1 MKKIFAL
8 CSLIICVS
16 LVLTVFVSCGKDNE
30 NDPTETSESNVIS
43 VTNGDFVFTAEVGAE
58 NTVIKNNGEEY
69 QTLNYPSNAGYA
81 FDLAYAKSHA
91 EFTDMN
97 FDGQPDF
104 YIAVSVNGDTIY
116 YYCWLFNATSK
127 KFDFSVSLSGLTN
140 ISVDADNQV
149 VYSTNTIN
157 DEVKIVAYVWANGQ
171 LSLKEVYDNEENT
184 IPPEVTEA
192 AQQNAIGTIT
202 KPAKT
207 TSAPSTT
214 APSSASSTTS
224 STVDK
229 TTQED
234 KNNTSTTK
242 DSTTTTKENKPLN
255 TTTTAPRMNGV
266 EVQSGDIDDGWY

>member
-16 LVLTVFVSCGKDNE
+16 LVLTIFVSCGKGDENE
-30 NDPTETSESNVIS
+30 PTDANESNVVS
-43 VTNGDFVFTAEVGAE
+43 VTNGDFAFTAEIGAE

-69 QTLNYPSNAGYA
+69 QTLNYPTNAGYA

-91 EFTDMN
+91 EFKDMN

-140 ISVDADNQV
+140 ISVDTDNQV
-149 VYSTNTIN
+149 IYSTNTAN
-157 DEVKIVAYVWANGQ
+157 GEVKIVAYVWANGQ
-171 LSLKEVYDNEENT
+171 LSLKEVYDEVEDT

-192 AQQNAIGTIT
+192 AQQNAIGTVT
-202 KPAKT
+202 KPEKTTSAAPAKT
-207 TSAPSTT
+207 T
-214 APSSASSTTS
+214 
-224 STVDK
+224 K
-229 TTQED
+229 ED
-234 KNNTSTTK
+234 KNNSSQA
-242 DSTTTTKENKPLN
+242 DNSTTTTKENKPLN
-255 TTTTAPRMNGV
+255 TTTTAPDKGGI
-266 EVQSGDIDDGWY
+266 EVLTGDINDGWY

>member
-16 LVLTVFVSCGKDNE
+16 LVLTVFVSCGKDDK
-30 NDPTETSESNVIS
+30 NDPTDTNESNVVS

-149 VYSTNTIN
+149 IYSTNATN
-157 DEVKIVAYVWANGQ
+157 GEVKIAAYVWANGQ
-171 LSLKEVYDNEENT
+171 LTLKEVYDNEEDT

-192 AQQNAIGTIT
+192 AQQNAIGTVT
-202 KPAKT
+202 KPEKT
-207 TSAPSTT
+207 TSVAN
-214 APSSASSTTS
+214 
-224 STVDK
+224 K
-229 TTQED
+229 TTKED
-234 KNNTSTTK
+234 KNNTSTNN
-242 DSTTTTKENKPLN
+242 DSSTTTKENKPLN

-266 EVQSGDIDDGWY
+266 EVQSGDINDGWY

>member
-16 LVLTVFVSCGKDNE
+16 LVLTVFVSCGKDGK
-30 NDPTETSESNVIS
+30 NDPTQTNESNVVSI
-43 VTNGDFVFTAEVGAE
+43 TNGEFSFTAEIGAE

-69 QTLNYPSNAGYA
+69 QILNYPSNAGYT
-81 FDLAYAKSHA
+81 FDLAYARSHA
-91 EFTDMN
+91 EFKDMN

-140 ISVDADNQV
+140 ISVDTDNQII
-149 VYSTNTIN
+149 YSTNTTN
-157 DEVKIVAYVWANGQ
+157 GEVKIVAYVWANGQ
-171 LSLKEVYDNEENT
+171 LSLKEVYDEEDDT

-192 AQQNAIGTIT
+192 AQQNAIGTVT

-207 TSAPSTT
+207 TAATP
-214 APSSASSTTS
+214 
-224 STVDK
+224 DK
-229 TTQED
+229 TTKED
-234 KNNTSTTK
+234 KNNTSSDK
-242 DSTTTTKENKPLN
+242 STTTTKANKPLN
-255 TTTTAPRMNGV
+255 TTTTAPAKGGI
-266 EVQSGDIDDGWY
+266 EVMTGDINDGWY

>member
-16 LVLTVFVSCGKDNE
+16 LVLTVFVSCGKDTDNSTDNTAE
-30 NDPTETSESNVIS
+30 NNIIS
-43 VTNGDFVFTAEVGAE
+43 VTNGDFSFTAEVGAE

-97 FDGQPDF
+97 FDGEPDF

-149 VYSTNTIN
+149 IYSSNTTNG
-157 DEVKIVAYVWANGQ
+157 EVKIAAYVWVNGQ
-171 LSLKEVYDNEENT
+171 LSLKDVYDDEEDT

-192 AQQNAIGTIT
+192 AQQNAIGTVT
-202 KPAKT
+202 KPNKTTT
-207 TSAPSTT
+207 TSAQKNT
-214 APSSASSTTS
+214 
-224 STVDK
+224 K
-229 TTQED
+229 ED
-234 KNNTSTTK
+234 KENTSTTK
-242 DSTTTTKENKPLN
+242 PSQTTTKENKPLN
-255 TTTTAPRMNGV
+255 TTTTAPRMDGI
-266 EVQSGDIDDGWY
+266 EVQTGDINDGWY